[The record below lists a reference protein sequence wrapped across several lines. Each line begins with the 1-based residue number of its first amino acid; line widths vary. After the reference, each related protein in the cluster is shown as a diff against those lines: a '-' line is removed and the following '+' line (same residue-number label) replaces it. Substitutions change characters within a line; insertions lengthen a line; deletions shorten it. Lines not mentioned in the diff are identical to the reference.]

1 MNLSLAPM
9 EGITGHVFRR
19 VHAEC
24 FGALDCYYTPFLP
37 PPRVGNRF
45 GGKAFK
51 EVDPANNQG
60 LNVVPQLMSKNADEF
75 VWAAQVLAE
84 MGYREVNL
92 NLGCPSGTVVA
103 KGKGSGFLRNLDEL
117 EVFLSDVCE
126 RSPLPVSVKT
136 RLGLE
141 SDDEYERVLDLY
153 CRMPLAELIVHPR
166 VQKDRYTGSPRKEFY
181 GETLERAPFPVAYN
195 GDIFDLEDMDALVG
209 AYPGTRHVML
219 GRGLLAN
226 PALARMVKGGPAAT
240 AAELQRFHDM
250 LFAAYA
256 DEIGDNAVFRMKEWW
271 SYAKCAFAD
280 RASFASSRLRL
291 LPAFVATSRWG
302 RSLTTSHSRTSPMTR
317 LKSCTSASKDVGKC
331 RLWMLAY
338 MFGSYG
344 FGSVGANWPQCAC

>member
-1 MNLSLAPM
+1 MILSLAPM

-51 EVDPANNQG
+51 EIDPANNQG

-75 VWAAQVLAE
+75 VWAAQVLAD

-117 EVFLSDVCE
+117 EVFLCDVCE

-166 VQKDRYTGSPRKEFY
+166 VQKDRYAGSPRKEFY

-195 GDIFDLEDMDALVG
+195 GDIFDLEDMDALVE

-226 PALARMVKGGPAAT
+226 PALARMVNGGLAAT
-240 AAELQRFHDM
+240 AAEVQRFHDT

-256 DEIGDNAVFRMKEWW
+256 EEIGGNAVFRMKEWW
-271 SYAKCAFAD
+271 FYAKCAFAD
-280 RASFASSRLRL
+280 PTTVHKLVRKTKKVDEYRAAVERVFREQ
-291 LPAFVATSRWG
+291 P
-302 RSLTTSHSRTSPMTR
+302 
-317 LKSCTSASKDVGKC
+317 
-331 RLWMLAY
+331 LAPIAR
-338 MFGSYG
+338 FYG
-344 FGSVGANWPQCAC
+344 